1 MLRPA
6 GIAIA
11 LALSVALSPLALAA
25 PDSLSVIYDAVGR
38 VKQITFANGTTIIYN
53 YDAVGN
59 RTSVVITC
67 SPGGC

>member
-1 MLRPA
+1 MLRPV

-11 LALSVALSPLALAA
+11 LAFSIALSPVALAA
-25 PDSLSVIYDAVGR
+25 PDSMTITYDAVGR
-38 VKQITFANGTTIIYN
+38 IKQIAFANGTTIVYN

-59 RTSVVITC
+59 RTSVVVTC

>member
-59 RTSVVITC
+59 RTSVVINC

>member
-6 GIAIA
+6 SIAIA
-11 LALSVALSPLALAA
+11 LAASIALLPAAIAA
-25 PDSLSVIYDAVGR
+25 PDSMSIVYDAVGR
-38 VKQITFANGTTIIYN
+38 VKQITFANGTTVIYN

-59 RTSVVITC
+59 RTSVVVTC